1 MRDVGKPIADHRQ
14 RGPDGDS
21 ALHLDRMTQKRRD
34 SLDENEHR
42 VAEAKSAGKLGERR
56 LVDSRAIDKGSVVTS
71 QVLDL
76 YAAASEPNLG
86 MLSRHFVLRNHD
98 AARLKDVGIPWRHG
112 MHTISV
118 TRPGFSKDGQ
128 RAIIGSQH
136 ENGAYLWLVEKVKGR
151 WQNPKV
157 VSEIVY

>member
-1 MRDVGKPIADHRQ
+1 MKDVQLPQFDV
-14 RGPDGDS
+14 PD
-21 ALHLDRMTQKRRD
+21 
-34 SLDENEHR
+34 E
-42 VAEAKSAGKLGERR
+42 
-56 LVDSRAIDKGSVVTS
+56 LVDSLSV
-71 QVLDL
+71 
-76 YAAASEPNLG
+76 
-86 MLSRHFVLRNHD
+86 RNHD